1 MVVRLVTDSTAD
13 IPLEQ
18 ARELDITIVPLTVFF
33 GEQAF
38 LDAVELDTA
47 TFYQK
52 LQASPTLPRT
62 SQPAPAKFQEA
73 YAHLIEEGVD
83 AIISVHVS
91 AKLSGTYQSA
101 CNGRDALP
109 DEMQHVPVVVIDSE
123 SISMGFGIPVMMA
136 AAEAR
141 QGQDRAAI
149 EARLRDRLARV
160 RILCTPATLEYLH
173 RGGRLGAAK
182 TLLGNMLS
190 VKPILAIK
198 DGIVVPVEQ
207 PRTRSK
213 AYTRIAQMIQAMEKP
228 ESIAVIGSD
237 DEVCEQLA
245 QAVHQVYQGDLPMY
259 KLGAVVG
266 TYGGPGMVG
275 VVMIAH
281 P

>member
-1 MVVRLVTDSTAD
+1 MVVRIVTDSTAD
-13 IPLEQ
+13 IPLAQ
-18 ARELDITIVPLTVFF
+18 ARALGISVVPLTVYF

-52 LQASPTLPRT
+52 LQAGPSLPRT
-62 SQPAPAKFQEA
+62 SQPPPAKFQEA
-73 YAHLIEEGVD
+73 YARLIEEGAD

-91 AKLSGTYQSA
+91 SKLSGTYQSA

-109 DEMQHVPVVVIDSE
+109 EAMKLVPIVVVDSE
-123 SISMGFGIPVMMA
+123 SVSLGFGIPAMMA
-136 AAEAR
+136 AEEAR
-141 QGQDRAAI
+141 QGQSLAEI
-149 EARLRDRLARV
+149 EARLRDRLARG

-173 RGGRLGAAK
+173 RGGRIGAAK

-190 VKPILAIK
+190 VKPILTFK

-213 AYTRIAQMIQAMEKP
+213 AYARIAQMIQEMGEL
-228 ESIAVIGSD
+228 ESIVVIGSD
-237 DEVCEQLA
+237 DAVCEQLA
-245 QAVHQVYQGDLPMY
+245 QAVRQVYKGDLPMY

-266 TYGGPGMVG
+266 TYGGPGIVG
-275 VVMIAH
+275 VAMIAH

>member
-1 MVVRLVTDSTAD
+1 MVVRIVTDSTAD
-13 IPLEQ
+13 IPLAQ
-18 ARELDITIVPLTVFF
+18 ARALDITIVPLTVFF

-52 LQASPTLPRT
+52 LQTSPVLPRT
-62 SQPAPAKFQEA
+62 SQPPPAAFEQA
-73 YAHLIEEGVD
+73 YARLIEEGAD

-91 AKLSGTYQSA
+91 SKLSGTYQSA

-109 DEMQHVPVVVIDSE
+109 EALKHVPIVVIDSE
-123 SISMGFGIPVMMA
+123 SVSLGMGTSIMMA
-136 AAEAR
+136 AEEAR

-173 RGGRLGAAK
+173 RGGRIGAAK

-190 VKPILAIK
+190 MKPILTFK
-198 DGIVVPVEQ
+198 DGIIVPVEQ

-213 AYTRIAQMIQAMEKP
+213 AYARIAQMIQEMAEP
-228 ESIAVIGSD
+228 ESIVVIGSD
-237 DEVCEQLA
+237 DAVCEQLV
-245 QAVHQVYQGDLPMY
+245 QAVRQVYKGELPLY
-259 KLGAVVG
+259 KLGAAVG
-266 TYGGPGMVG
+266 TYGGPGIVG
-275 VVMIAH
+275 VAIIAH